1 MEASGLN
8 FLTKIETDDS
18 YKAPEMFLAQ
28 VEDQGTY
35 GFMVDAWAIGVIIY
49 QLWQRKL
56 PFVGNIENQII
67 SQAMPK

>member
-28 VEDQGTY
+28 VEDQGSY

-49 QLWQRKL
+49 
-56 PFVGNIENQII
+56 
-67 SQAMPK
+67 